1 MPLGDPAVC
10 CCRFAVKAAHRG
22 SASPLKRRVGILLV
36 LSGAAT
42 AGVSLLPDL
51 APWAVAAG
59 CRECAFDAFSGWPG
73 FLILPLALV
82 LVGGS
87 VVAWTAGDRV
97 SSPWVMILA
106 ASLIAVIGAFA
117 GLGGPWTFP
126 DSVPKPPTSGG
137 ALLQVGGPYRPPSPY
152 YGTWVAT
159 AGGVL
164 GMAGGAFLARASRGI
179 AALRLEAEGGDHRRG
194 WSPLVM
200 VGSFLTL
207 AGGVIGVMHFAVD
220 VGAAVS
226 VTYSAY
232 LALPLV
238 IGLSRSPLVWRPAA
252 ALALVGAG
260 AILVATVGLGYQFEL
275 LTAGALLAALGSV
288 VSLLAPAR
296 RLRVTGTVFG
306 RQVGLRILAGS
317 AVLVAITAG
326 ATAVAFTMGPQF

>member
-1 MPLGDPAVC
+1 
-10 CCRFAVKAAHRG
+10 
-22 SASPLKRRVGILLV
+22 
-36 LSGAAT
+36 
-42 AGVSLLPDL
+42 
-51 APWAVAAG
+51 
-59 CRECAFDAFSGWPG
+59 
-73 FLILPLALV
+73 
-82 LVGGS
+82 
-87 VVAWTAGDRV
+87 
-97 SSPWVMILA
+97 
-106 ASLIAVIGAFA
+106 
-117 GLGGPWTFP
+117 
-126 DSVPKPPTSGG
+126 
-137 ALLQVGGPYRPPSPY
+137 
-152 YGTWVAT
+152 
-159 AGGVL
+159 
-164 GMAGGAFLARASRGI
+164 
-179 AALRLEAEGGDHRRG
+179 
-194 WSPLVM
+194 M